1 MFLDNF
7 IEKLHPTKNEN
18 TAIAGIG
25 CPVGPSTIFIT
36 QYGSMSKEEPD
47 KRKVDGYAFSN
58 DILPKNLFVRDE
70 NSRIAVKESEEFLKD
85 KYFNI
90 FKYVGEDADAIKSK
104 VFAAYQEG
112 LLVDRSFFYEV
123 TSHKDLIV
131 DRQIFSDPV
140 FEELDLETITAKRL
154 ADIQSIVDGYK
165 QSKGSFMTK
174 GLPIMSD
181 KELGMAKILT
191 GGDERIQIMESVLG
205 FYAVDSASGRR
216 TACYPNITDIPIG
229 VFRKGDFYD

>member
-7 IEKLHPTKNEN
+7 IEKLRPSKNEN

-70 NSRIAVKESEEFLKD
+70 NSKIAVKESEEFLKD
-85 KYFNI
+85 KYFSI
-90 FKYVGEDADAIKSK
+90 FKYVGEDADVIKSK
-104 VFAAYQEG
+104 VFAAYKEG
-112 LLVDRSFFYEV
+112 TLIDRSFFYEV
-123 TSHKDLIV
+123 TSHKDLIA
-131 DRQIFSDPV
+131 DRQIYSDPV
-140 FEELDLETITAKRL
+140 FKELDLETITAKRL
-154 ADIQSIVDGYK
+154 ADIQSIIDGYK
-165 QSKGSFMTK
+165 QSKGSFMSK

-181 KELGMAKILT
+181 KELGIAKVLT

-205 FYAVDSASGRR
+205 FYAVDSTTGKR
-216 TACYPNITDIPIG
+216 TACYQNITDIPIK
-229 VFRKGDFYD
+229 VFKGGEFL